1 MRMNLSLD
9 DIAHPIVDIVLRRDG
24 KILHRAAE
32 LANEVIML
40 LHGPIISMD
49 SFTEIELADFPLR
62 CEDVKITVN
71 CAKGYSGNLLS
82 DLFVHP
88 FCGGVRP
95 CPLQDLEDLFSLTAS
110 LRSKPFHHRDSLG
123 SQWRKSSKYIKTHR

>member
-1 MRMNLSLD
+1 MNLSGD

-24 KILHRAAE
+24 KILHRPAE
-32 LANEVIML
+32 LTNKVIML
-40 LHGPIISMD
+40 LHGRIISMD

-62 CEDVKITVN
+62 CEYVKITVN
-71 CAKGYSGNLLS
+71 CAKRYSGNLLS

-110 LRSKPFHHRDSLG
+110 LCSKAFHHRDSLA
-123 SQWRKSSKYIKTHR
+123 SQRSQSSKYIKSHR